1 MKNRV
6 KNPYFWLGL
15 GGVIFSAAG
24 VDFKTLTSWNLLG
37 NALLDILANPV
48 AVVASV
54 DILTNTER
62 CVTSSSAVECQ
73 CDLNG
78 QIIESQTAELVNLKQ
93 EIESLLESQR
103 QQHASD
109 LSVELCQDSLFV
121 SGDVS
126 GSREFEEELYT
137 LNPEP

>member
-48 AVVASV
+48 AVVAV
-54 DILTNTER
+54 AA
-62 CVTSSSAVECQ
+62 AVI
-73 CDLNG
+73 G
-78 QIIESQTAELVNLKQ
+78 VVV
-93 EIESLLESQR
+93 
-103 QQHASD
+103 D
-109 LSVELCQDSLFV
+109 LSTKGLKD
-121 SGDVS
+121 
-126 GSREFEEELYT
+126 
-137 LNPEP
+137 NK